1 MEELTFAWKC
11 VAPFMPACHLI
22 LPLNYQSPE
31 FIVQGTMN
39 PLLLELVA
47 LLVFSWFVRKV

>member
-22 LPLNYQSPE
+22 LPLHYQSPE

-47 LLVFSWFVRKV
+47 LLVCAESIN